1 MKLCF
6 VLFVLFGAVLVSQA
20 RKHFLADPEPRSTL
34 AAPTPTPAAPEL
46 RSTLSA
52 PTPTPAPSGSS
63 GFSFGSIAKLMEEFM
78 EKVFN
83 FGKSEALKMGSAP
96 TPAPKN

>member
-1 MKLCF
+1 MFLGEFFLKNLDF
-6 VLFVLFGAVLVSQA
+6 Q
-20 RKHFLADPEPRSTL
+20 FLADPEPRSTL